1 MHTRTYQENDF
12 PAGCS
17 DSSDDE
23 GGGLI
28 GDHSDV
34 DKDTSGASESET
46 DDHFN
51 DKADNHGAS
60 PTQTLGCLPVRA
72 RYLFCFVVDM
82 AMGHPIQ
89 PDLGRTY
96 GIFSDV
102 DTNVCMISFS
112 VLLLFDN
119 VCT

>member
-34 DKDTSGASESET
+34 DKDSSGASESET

-60 PTQTLGCLPVRA
+60 PGRLPPSPRMSSSASQVP
-72 RYLFCFVVDM
+72 F
-82 AMGHPIQ
+82 
-89 PDLGRTY
+89 
-96 GIFSDV
+96 
-102 DTNVCMISFS
+102 
-112 VLLLFDN
+112 LL
-119 VCT
+119 CC

>member
-34 DKDTSGASESET
+34 DKDSSGASESET

-60 PTQTLGCLPVRA
+60 PA
-72 RYLFCFVVDM
+72 
-82 AMGHPIQ
+82 Q
-89 PDLGRTY
+89 PL
-96 GIFSDV
+96 DV
-102 DTNVCMISFS
+102 FQCEPGTFFAW
-112 VLLLFDN
+112 LL
-119 VCT
+119 TWP